1 MTNEIVDEIRKFRDD
16 YAKKFNYDLQKM
28 YEDIK
33 KREAEAEK
41 AGQKFVAL
49 PPRKRKEAA

>member
-1 MTNEIVDEIRKFRDD
+1 
-16 YAKKFNYDLQKM
+16 M